1 MAKKFMQLLLYQQ
14 RFMDKIIDKIHEE
27 EQHILI
33 DGKSGSG
40 KSFTIKQLQ
49 IELNKEKFQT
59 IIFDGDYQYDD
70 REYHPFKKAL
80 FSDSDSSKEVVI
92 GGVAEASKEI
102 PVAGNIISYV
112 ITSFFAKKSVTN
124 NMILNSE
131 EQNILSKLRQI
142 LKKPNI
148 VLVFDNIHW
157 WDRRSLQFLKLL
169 LTNKKILNPEKLN
182 RFTMIFSITS
192 NQTIIHGDLV
202 ESIIKEAEYDKMLF
216 PVISLTEFK
225 ETLLSKTLQS
235 FSSSQINLLYNL
247 VNGHLQVFFEIINE
261 ITNHNFDFNATYE
274 SNKQYLSSVLEKRL
288 KDFGA
293 DSTQILKTLEYASIM
308 GLTFSVYELKSITQS
323 AENELRTII
332 NETSNLAI
340 TEETDNI
347 DYIKFAHDII
357 REIFKTKVDR
367 HHTEYYK
374 SLAMCIKEIKPEQYL
389 RRARYFIKCHL
400 TEDAIVSYILEIIK
414 QIRLYGK
421 ALPTVYDEINLLFNP
436 LQREYIELMQS
447 AYNLYSQKKYK
458 AASSKLDLILD
469 IYPIELLAER
479 DILRIRCYSKTMA
492 SAEIQKF
499 VNKYNVNR
507 NNSTYNNEKDIW
519 ERFSQVLMIA
529 FAHLGNIEVAREIE
543 SEILRSLSE
552 RLNYDDAATKRMYI
566 IKRVAN
572 SIHNI
577 EVSSVFVKDAFEY
590 FGSSASGI
598 RDIKQYYISLVNF
611 STILINQGKFD
622 KAYNILIEGFNI
634 ENDNRD
640 IEFPRIQL
648 LRNNYIISGYLSG
661 NLNEDECILLYE
673 EILLDMPNV
682 ISERLFYKSNLSIFW
697 ALKDNP
703 QKALDILQN
712 EAKLHYDIEE
722 KEGLYQYR
730 VVTNTSIYLYM
741 LGNVEI
747 AIGQLNNICNL
758 TKRLIN
764 GSYFSKKNEI
774 LIRLMEQNISTNGKE
789 WLNKPFSVQ
798 PSFQGIAWKYF
809 GLGYAFMAVCNWDM
823 SE

>member
-1 MAKKFMQLLLYQQ
+1 MARIFMQLLLYQQ
-14 RFMDKIIDKIHEE
+14 RFMEKIIDRIYGE

-33 DGKSGSG
+33 EGKSGSG

-49 IELNKEKFQT
+49 IELNKEKYQT

-80 FSDSDSSKEVVI
+80 FSDCVTSKELII

-102 PVAGNIISYV
+102 PVAGNIISY
-112 ITSFFAKKSVTN
+112 IIKSFSVKKNITN
-124 NMILNSE
+124 NMVLNSE

-157 WDRRSLQFLKLL
+157 WDRRSLQLLKLL
-169 LTNKKILNPEKLN
+169 LTNKQILNTDKLN
-182 RFTMIFSITS
+182 KFTIIFSITS
-192 NQTIIHGDLV
+192 NQTVIHGDLV
-202 ESIIKEAEYDKMLF
+202 DSIIRETEYKKMPF
-216 PVISLTEFK
+216 PVISLPEFK
-225 ETLLSKTLQS
+225 DTLLSKTLQS
-235 FSSSQINLLYNL
+235 FSSAQINLLYNL

-261 ITNHNFDFNATYE
+261 ITNNNFDFDATYE

-288 KDFGA
+288 KDYGA
-293 DSTQILKTLEYASIM
+293 DSIQILKTLEYASII
-308 GLTFSVYELKSITQS
+308 GLTFSVYELKNITQS

-332 NETSNLAI
+332 NETRNLAI

-357 REIFKTKVDR
+357 REIFKNKVDEQ
-367 HHTEYYK
+367 HIGYYS
-374 SLAMCIKEIKPEQYL
+374 SLAMCIREIKPDQYL
-389 RRARYFIKCHL
+389 RRARYFIKCQL
-400 TEDAIVSYILEIIK
+400 TREAITVYILEIIK

-421 ALPTVYDEINLLFNP
+421 VLPTVYDEINPLFNS
-436 LQREYIELMQS
+436 LQREYIELMQL

-458 AASSKLDLILD
+458 TAVSKLDLILD
-469 IYPIELLAER
+469 IYPIELLTER
-479 DILRIRCYSKTMA
+479 DILKIRCYSKTMA
-492 SAEIQKF
+492 SAEVQKF
-499 VNKYNVNR
+499 VNKYNDIR
-507 NNSTYNNEKDIW
+507 SDSTYNNERDIW
-519 ERFSQVLMIA
+519 ERFSQALMIA

-552 RLNYDDAATKRMYI
+552 RLNYDDTATKRMYI

-577 EVSSVFVKDAFEY
+577 EVSSIFVKDAFEY
-590 FGSSASGI
+590 FGGSASGI

-611 STILINQGKFD
+611 STILINQGEFN
-622 KAYNILIEGFNI
+622 KAYNIIMEGFNI
-634 ENDNRD
+634 ENNNQD
-640 IEFPRIQL
+640 IEFPRVQL

-661 NLNEDECILLYE
+661 NLNENECILLYE
-673 EILLDMPNV
+673 EILSDMPNI

-697 ALKDNP
+697 ALKDDP
-703 QKALDILQN
+703 QKALNILQK

-741 LGNVEI
+741 LGNVDI
-747 AIGQLNNICNL
+747 AIEQLNSICNL
-758 TKRLIN
+758 TRRLIN
-764 GSYFSKKNEI
+764 GSFFSKKNEI
-774 LIRLMEQNISTNGKE
+774 LIQLMEQNTLTTGKE

-798 PSFQGIAWKYF
+798 PSYQGAAWKYF

>member
-1 MAKKFMQLLLYQQ
+1 MQLLLYQQ
-14 RFMDKIIDKIHEE
+14 RFMEKIIDKIHEG

-40 KSFTIKQLQ
+40 KSITIRQLQ
-49 IELNKEKFQT
+49 IELNKERYQT

-70 REYHPFKKAL
+70 REYYPFKKAL
-80 FSDSDSSKEVVI
+80 FSDNDSSKEI
-92 GGVAEASKEI
+92 IMDGVAEATKEI
-102 PVAGNIISYV
+102 PVAGNIISY
-112 ITSFFAKKSVTN
+112 IIKSFAERKSVSN

-157 WDRRSLQFLKLL
+157 WDRRSLQLLKLL
-169 LTNKKILNPEKLN
+169 LTNKQILNADKLN
-182 RFTMIFSITS
+182 RFTIIFSITS
-192 NQTIIHGDLV
+192 NQPVIHGDLL
-202 ESIIKEAEYDKMLF
+202 SCIIKETEYKKMSF
-216 PVISLTEFK
+216 PIISLPEFK
-225 ETLLSKTLQS
+225 DTLLSKTLQS
-235 FSSSQINLLYNL
+235 FSAAQIKLLYNL

-308 GLTFSVYELKSITQS
+308 GLTFSVYELKNTTQS

-332 NETSNLAI
+332 NETSKLAI
-340 TEETDNI
+340 IEETDNI

-357 REIFKTKVDR
+357 REIFKNKVDEQ
-367 HHTEYYK
+367 HTEYYS
-374 SLAMCIKEIKPEQYL
+374 SLAMCIKEIKPDQYL
-389 RRARYFIKCHL
+389 RRARYFIKCQS
-400 TEDAIVSYILEIIK
+400 TEDAITLYILEIIK

-421 ALPTVYDEINLLFNP
+421 ALPTIYDEIKPLFNT
-436 LQREYIELMQS
+436 LQKEYIELMQG

-458 AASSKLDLILD
+458 DASSKLDLILD

-479 DILRIRCYSKTMA
+479 DILKIRCYSKTMA
-492 SAEIQKF
+492 STEIQKF
-499 VNKYNVNR
+499 VNKYNEIR
-507 NNSTYNNEKDIW
+507 KNSTYNNEKDIW
-519 ERFSQVLMIA
+519 ERFSQVLIIA
-529 FAHLGNIEVAREIE
+529 FAHLGDIEVAKEIE
-543 SEILRSLSE
+543 SEIFRSLSE
-552 RLNYDDAATKRMYI
+552 RLNYDDTATKRMYI

-577 EVSSVFVKDAFEY
+577 EISSVFVKDAFEY

-598 RDIKQYYISLVNF
+598 RDIRQYYISLLNF
-611 STILINQGKFD
+611 STILINQGEFG
-622 KAYNILIEGFNI
+622 KAYNIIIEGFNI
-634 ENDNRD
+634 EDDNQD

-661 NLNEDECILLYE
+661 NLSEDECILLYE
-673 EILLDMPNV
+673 EILLDMPNI

-697 ALKDNP
+697 ALKDEP
-703 QKALDILQN
+703 QKAFNVLQE
-712 EAKLHYDIEE
+712 EAMLHYDAEE

-741 LGNVEI
+741 LGNVDI
-747 AIGQLNNICNL
+747 AIQQLRNICNL
-758 TKRLIN
+758 TRRLIN

-774 LIRLMEQNISTNGKE
+774 LIQLMEQNISSSGKE

-798 PSFQGIAWKYF
+798 PSYQGIAWKYF